1 LAGADDTS
9 HASSQTLD
17 FRIPETPQ
25 VVVGLVVA

>member
-17 FRIPETPQ
+17 FRIPESQ
-25 VVVGLVVA
+25 VVGLVAA